1 MTSPTAGSS
10 TNSFLMLPALLLAI
24 FVVPISIAGTATAL
38 PAIARDLGS
47 DPTALQWIVNSFN
60 VAFAVFTL
68 VWGTVSD
75 RIGYKPTFLIGVT
88 GTIAASVLSAFAPN
102 LLVLDVARL
111 LAGAAGAAIGVS
123 VTAIISSAYEGAERT
138 RNFAL
143 FGTMLGA
150 GLALGPTIAGLL
162 TAAVGWRGVFVA
174 FGAALLLPLLI
185 HGEVPSLRH
194 ERRADAPIFDVHLL
208 RNVRFM
214 SIVLLPVIQ
223 AFGYVALLTYLP
235 VTLSSV
241 YSLDPGAT
249 GLLML
254 AMTAPVLVG
263 PTLGARMV
271 AKIPSFT
278 IYTLFYLC
286 IALMLIGNAGMLL
299 VATTAPVWVL
309 VIPMLMLG
317 FSFGLP
323 LGFVDGAALDAVP
336 PHSSGAA
343 AGVVS
348 FMRLGSEATVVAV
361 YAMTMAAL
369 VSSRVS
375 DDHLAQEVASG
386 LQGHG
391 ADYIPAFVTGQIA
404 ILAAVVIGLVATI
417 AMHRA
422 VNRAHPVTTSLR
434 SQR

>member
-1 MTSPTAGSS
+1 MTSASTGSS
-10 TNSFLMLPALLLAI
+10 ANSFLTLPALLLAV
-24 FVVPISIAGTATAL
+24 FVVPLNVAGTATAL
-38 PAIARDLGS
+38 PSIAGDLGS
-47 DPTALQWIVNSFN
+47 DPATLQWVVNSFN

-75 RIGYKPTFLIGVT
+75 RVGYKPTLLIGVT
-88 GTIAASVLSAFAPN
+88 GTIGGSVLSAFAPN
-102 LLVLDVARL
+102 LLVLDIGRL

-123 VTAIISSAYEGAERT
+123 VTAIISGAYEGAART
-138 RNFAL
+138 RSFAL
-143 FGTMLGA
+143 LGTMIGA

-174 FGAALLLPLLI
+174 FGVALLLPLLL
-185 HGEVPSLRH
+185 HGKVPSVRH
-194 ERRADAPIFDVHLL
+194 DRQAGARIFDVHLL

-223 AFGYVALLTYLP
+223 ACGYIALLTYLP
-235 VTLSSV
+235 VALSSV
-241 YSLDPGAT
+241 YDLDPGAT

-271 AKIPSFT
+271 AKIPKST
-278 IYTLFYLC
+278 IFTLFYIC

-309 VIPMLMLG
+309 IIPMVILG

-323 LGFVDGAALDAVP
+323 LGFVDGAALASVP

-343 AGVVS
+343 AGVLN
-348 FMRLGSEATVVAV
+348 FMRLGSEAAVVAV
-361 YAMTMAAL
+361 YALTIAAL
-369 VSSRVS
+369 VSNRIS

-386 LQGHG
+386 LPGHG
-391 ADYIPAFVTGQIA
+391 ADYIPAFITAQIA
-404 ILAAVVIGLVATI
+404 ILAAVAIGLVATI

-422 VNRAHPVTTSLR
+422 VNRAHPMTAA
-434 SQR
+434 Q